1 MASVGVQCSHSL
13 LACPFCCLIS
23 CAVPETGPIGVV
35 MFLKYLDKQREEEG
49 GAFHKLMHG
58 LAGTFFHSGENEPVI
73 NLAETRGVDIRIEKL
88 NKYYGSNHV
97 LKDLDLEILAGETF
111 SIIGPSG
118 TGKSVLLKHIIKLET
133 PDSGEIYID
142 GVPIFGRKGKTIG
155 RDYRF
160 SMVFQSSALF
170 NSLTVGENVGLWL
183 REKRVCK
190 EQRIKEIIREKLAMV
205 GLEGKEGLN
214 TSELSGG
221 MKKRVAIARSLAMN
235 PDLILYDE
243 PTAEFDPVNTDELAN
258 TILRLKEATKNT
270 TIIVSH
276 DLNFSLYI
284 SDRIAMIHEGR
295 IVEVGSP
302 AEIKASQNPI
312 VRSFI
317 HTTTKG
323 IKLD

>member
-1 MASVGVQCSHSL
+1 
-13 LACPFCCLIS
+13 
-23 CAVPETGPIGVV
+23 
-35 MFLKYLDKQREEEG
+35 MFLKYFDRQGEEG
-49 GAFHKLMHG
+49 EGTFHKLMHG
-58 LAGTFFHSGENEPVI
+58 LTGSFFQSSENGQGI
-73 NLAETRGVDIRIEKL
+73 NLTETRGVGIRIEKL
-88 NKYYGSNHV
+88 NKSFNGNHV
-97 LKDLDLEILAGETF
+97 LKDVDLEIRAGETF

-133 PDSGEIYID
+133 PDSGEIFID
-142 GVPIFGRKGKTIG
+142 EAPIFSAKDKSFGRN
-155 RDYRF
+155 YRF

-190 EQRIKEIIREKLAMV
+190 EQRIKEIIREKLSLV

-243 PTAEFDPVNTDELAN
+243 PTAELDPVNTDELAN
-258 TILRLKEATKNT
+258 TILKLKETTKNT
-270 TIIVSH
+270 TVIVSH
-276 DLNFSLYI
+276 DLNFALYI
-284 SDRIAMIHEGR
+284 SDRIAMMHDGR
-295 IVEVGSP
+295 IVEVGTP
-302 AEIKASQNPI
+302 AEIKNSQNSI
-312 VRSFI
+312 VKGFI

-323 IKLD
+323 IKPD

>member
-1 MASVGVQCSHSL
+1 MK
-13 LACPFCCLIS
+13 LI
-23 CAVPETGPIGVV
+23 
-35 MFLKYLDKQREEEG
+35 DKQREAEEG
-49 GAFHKLMHG
+49 AFQKLMHG
-58 LAGTFFHSGENEPVI
+58 LAGTFSHVGEAAPAI
-73 NLAETRGVDIRIEKL
+73 NLAETRGVGIRIEKL
-88 NKYYGSNHV
+88 NKSFGSNHV
-97 LKDLDLEILAGETF
+97 LKDVDLEIFSGETF

-133 PDSGEIYID
+133 PDSGEIFID
-142 GVPIFGRKGKTIG
+142 DIPIFSRKEKMAGP
-155 RDYRF
+155 DHRF

-190 EQRIKEIIREKLAMV
+190 EQRIREIISEKLALV

-243 PTAEFDPVNTDELAN
+243 PTAELDPVTTDELAN
-258 TILRLKEATKNT
+258 TILRLKKTTRNT
-270 TIIVSH
+270 TVIVTH
-276 DLNFSLYI
+276 DLNFALYI
-284 SDRIAMIHEGR
+284 SDRIAMISEGR
-295 IVEVGSP
+295 IVEVGTP
-302 AEIKASQNPI
+302 AAIKASQNPI
-312 VRSFI
+312 VRNFV

-323 IKLD
+323 INAY